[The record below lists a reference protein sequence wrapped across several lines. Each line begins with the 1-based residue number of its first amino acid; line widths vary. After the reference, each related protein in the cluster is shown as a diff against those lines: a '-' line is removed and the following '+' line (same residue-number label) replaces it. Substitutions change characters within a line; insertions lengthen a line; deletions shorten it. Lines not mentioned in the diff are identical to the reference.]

1 MQEQNKGSFFDP
13 KTILAVV
20 LVGVVWFGW
29 QKYLTTKY
37 PNYNKG
43 VQKTTTTET
52 TATTVKTETGAAT
65 SGQTVE
71 TKSTPTAQAAVEK
84 AFDYKDA
91 NISFTITNHGMG
103 LKNVVLNKYV
113 DYDKNPIKVGQSDTE
128 SLFELKLATQTNP
141 VNFDLKEEAPG
152 QYVGVAQVG
161 ESTVTRTLKY
171 DAEKQAF
178 TNKVVIERPSS
189 EVAQG
194 ITLVIP
200 EKVTVPQSTSWLFPS
215 YQHQDFFVKHNGG
228 KSETVN
234 FSSAKENVAK
244 SFPQVSLLSA
254 STQYFSAAIVDKS
267 EIIPETNLHSDV
279 AARAARAELT
289 YKPTQAA
296 PTVALEQILYAGP
309 KSIETL
315 KNIDAELPSIIDHG
329 FFGFIARPLLYIMKA
344 FFTVVGNWGIAIICL
359 TLLVRLCVLPFAL
372 MSAKSMKA
380 MQKIQPLLQ
389 SLREKYKDDP
399 MALNRETMALM
410 KEHKANPIGGCLPM
424 LLQIPVFFALYR
436 VIGSSIEL
444 YHSPFYGWIHD
455 LSSADKFYVLPIL
468 MGGTMFL
475 QQKMTP
481 TTMDPAQAK
490 IMAFLPLVF
499 ILFMLQLPSG
509 LTLYMTVSAIF
520 GITQQFFFL
529 RDSKKATA

>member
-13 KTILAVV
+13 KTIIAVV

-29 QKYLTTKY
+29 QTYLTKKY
-37 PNYNKG
+37 PNYNKP
-43 VQKTTTTET
+43 QTEKAAQTTTTAPAAATAEVTAET
-52 TATTVKTETGAAT
+52 T
-65 SGQTVE
+65 VE
-71 TKSTPTAQAAVEK
+71 AKSTPNQAVEK
-84 AFDYKDA
+84 EFQYKDE
-91 NISFTITNHGMG
+91 NISFTITNQGMG

-113 DYDKNPIKVGQSDTE
+113 DYDKSPIKLGQSDTS
-128 SLFELKLATQTNP
+128 SLFEVKLLSQSGP
-141 VNFDLKEEAPG
+141 VNFDLKESAPG

-161 ESTVTRTLKY
+161 DSTVIRTLTY
-171 DAEKQAF
+171 DAAKQAF
-178 TNKVVIERPSS
+178 VNKVMIEKPSA
-189 EVAQG
+189 EIAQG
-194 ITLVIP
+194 LSFVIP

-215 YQHQDFFVKHNGG
+215 YQHQDFFVEHSGTKT
-228 KSETVN
+228 ETVN
-234 FSSAKENVAK
+234 FSSTKENVSKNFSGVFLVA
-244 SFPQVSLLSA
+244 A
-254 STQYFSAAIVDKS
+254 SSQYFSAAILDKS
-267 EIIPETNLHSDV
+267 EVIPETALQSDV
-279 AARAARAELT
+279 AGKTAKAELI
-289 YKPTQAA
+289 YKPAQTAQNIS
-296 PTVALEQILYAGP
+296 LEQILYAGP

-315 KNIDAELPSIIDHG
+315 KNIDAKLPSIIDHG

-344 FFTVVGNWGIAIICL
+344 FYTVVGNWGVAIIFL
-359 TLLVRLCVLPFAL
+359 TLLVRLCVLPFAM

-389 SLREKYKDDP
+389 TLREKYKDDP

-424 LLQIPVFFALYR
+424 LLQIPIFFALYR

-444 YHSPFYGWIHD
+444 YHSPFYGWITD
-455 LSSADKFYVLPIL
+455 LSSADKFYVLPVL
-468 MGGTMFL
+468 MGATMFL

-509 LTLYMTVSAIF
+509 LTLYMTVSAVF
-520 GITQQFFFL
+520 GIVQQYFFL